1 MKLFSLTPYAGYAL
15 LITAASTA
23 ALSLLTCL
31 SAAMVRLG
39 DAPLQHAILTRQ
51 MAGRIPVTFFCGLF
65 AVLLCDILY
74 RYHKPT
80 DPPYPHHSPS
90 CPDLPAARGC

>member
-51 MAGRIPVTFFCGLF
+51 MAERIPVTFFCGLF

-74 RYHKPT
+74 RYHKLN
-80 DPPYPHHSPS
+80 DSQ
-90 CPDLPAARGC
+90 